1 MLLAANM
8 RGRLPGSSLKNLI
21 SSLDTSN
28 ASGVEVLIDCGATA
42 MTDVSG
48 FGLAGHLSEMTRA
61 SGLGAD
67 VELSRV
73 PQLTEALSLLEDG
86 VFSSLQ
92 ANNLQALVD
101 YTGVDEG
108 AAAVQLLADPQ
119 TAGGMLAGIPAD
131 RVTECLMRLN
141 EAGYTQAAVIGSVTA
156 AGLRLLD

>member
-1 MLLAANM
+1 
-8 RGRLPGSSLKNLI
+8 
-21 SSLDTSN
+21 
-28 ASGVEVLIDCGATA
+28 
-42 MTDVSG
+42 
-48 FGLAGHLSEMTRA
+48 
-61 SGLGAD
+61 
-67 VELSRV
+67 V

-101 YTGVDEG
+101 YTGADEG